1 MLLTA
6 FGAEISKVLEA
17 SELYIK
23 NTSLNQVVAKRAIF
37 LYFLKAKVVY
47 NVANNFY
54 ALVFITHSIFLKREK
69 CEVKDERKT
78 KAQLIND
85 ITELRQRVAKLEKAQ
100 AEQTQVEESLRQAKE
115 EITRLYNASGT
126 MLASP
131 NQSLDIV
138 AQTIAETILLNFKKT
153 NCSLFIIDSETQQIN
168 RIAAAGACRKE
179 VLSGT
184 LTLDDSGLIPEVIR
198 TGKTVNVPDLTTFST
213 YIPNWEDAR
222 SELVIPLKI
231 EKNTIGAIDLQSSEL
246 GAFDTR
252 DERLMLLFAERTALT
267 LENSRLLAK
276 ANRSM
281 ERLSSLQN
289 IDRAITGIMNLKLT
303 LDIILD
309 EVLKQLGVD
318 AANVFVYQESLGKLN
333 YVTGH
338 GFKTNGSQ
346 YATIRPGEGYAG
358 KAALR
363 HTPVLVFPLEEQY
376 SPPERY
382 AIFQKEGFVSYYA
395 ISLRVKGAL
404 VGVLELFQRS
414 PLKFTKEWESFV
426 KTLADQSAIAINN
439 AKMFDNLKAANAELL
454 AAYEATIEGWARALE
469 MRDAETEGHSRRVV
483 ETTMKLAW
491 KLGIKDE
498 KLAHIRR
505 GALLHDIGKLA
516 IPDDILQKPDT
527 LTDEEEQIMR
537 LHPIYAYD
545 MLSSVKFLRPS
556 LDIPLY
562 HHERWDGTG
571 YPEGLKGTQIPFSAR
586 IFAIVDTYD
595 ALISNRSY
603 RDAWSTEKTIAYIKK
618 QSGKHFDPH
627 LVEVFI
633 EIMQEAQ

>member
-1 MLLTA
+1 
-6 FGAEISKVLEA
+6 
-17 SELYIK
+17 
-23 NTSLNQVVAKRAIF
+23 
-37 LYFLKAKVVY
+37 
-47 NVANNFY
+47 
-54 ALVFITHSIFLKREK
+54 
-69 CEVKDERKT
+69 VKDERKT

-100 AEQTQVEESLRQAKE
+100 AEQTQVEENLRQAKE

-168 RIAAAGACRKE
+168 RIAVAGTCRKE

-516 IPDDILQKPDT
+516 IPDDILQKPDA